1 MEKVVGED
9 GTDAMVKQ
17 KIPEILANAYAYAL
31 KFVKHF
37 NFVL

>member
-17 KIPEILANAYAYAL
+17 KIPKILANAYAL
-31 KFVKHF
+31 NFVKYF